1 VAEDLANLI
10 EAYHPKSK
18 QSLTMIKSIMN
29 NTTSP
34 EATLREATTWTA
46 SDLGSSRVDLVQLP
60 ING

>member
-29 NTTSP
+29 NNTYP
-34 EATLREATTWTA
+34 EATLHEATTRAA
-46 SDLGSSRVDLVQLP
+46 SDLGSSRVDSALLT